1 MSFILD
7 ALKKSEAERQRQAG
21 PTLLEV
27 RITRPRRRYPL
38 WAAIVGVLLGV
49 NAVALVLFWLHRP
62 APSPPSAAAEV
73 TAGPASGG
81 LTSAAPPSG
90 APPAAAATASGAVP
104 PPATPAAPPAANA
117 AAAARDAAGVT
128 PGSAPVAAAV
138 APLTASES
146 ANPADDEPA
155 LAAGSAHVRAAGP
168 DNNYA
173 NLPSISEMG
182 GNVPGLQLDL
192 LDYSDQP
199 NERYALINMHRV
211 REGDVLPEGPR
222 VLAITRDGVALDY
235 HGQDFL
241 LRPGGSAQ

>member
-38 WAAIVGVLLGV
+38 WAAIVGVLLGINV
-49 NAVALVLFWLHRP
+49 VALVVFLLHRP
-62 APSPPSAAAEV
+62 APSPPSAAAAV
-73 TAGPASGG
+73 AAGPGPGGLMSGG
-81 LTSAAPPSG
+81 PPSG
-90 APPAAAATASGAVP
+90 AAPAAAPSAMPAATAAVAAASAAAATTSAVGATPGLQAVPPAAA
-104 PPATPAAPPAANA
+104 
-117 AAAARDAAGVT
+117 
-128 PGSAPVAAAV
+128 
-138 APLTASES
+138 PLTDSDS
-146 ANPADDEPA
+146 HNPADDEPA
-155 LAAGSAHVRAAGP
+155 LPAGSTHVRAAGP
-168 DNNYA
+168 GNYA
-173 NLPSISEMG
+173 NLPSISEIG
-182 GNVPGLQLDL
+182 GNVPALQLDL

-235 HGQDFL
+235 QGRDFL